1 MRQVTTI
8 LVSVFV
14 IVYLT
19 LRIYHKPNY
28 EFFLADN
35 RLPNPP
41 QFVRSS
47 YLNGGINVNW
57 SHPRTGATVTHYE
70 IYVEDIREP
79 TNVIPTFIVNDQTQ
93 AQNPQFV
100 IRHPNIVSEKQY
112 RISMK
117 SVNNNGKSIQS
128 NMVITTITRNT
139 TSNTSISSGTANAL
153 DQDTRRFKEQEAEQ
167 NIQNKSISELK
178 KRVDA
183 LRNDI
188 VILKNKEKD
197 EQRSIYNQVDME
209 DSLSQIPGSVRDR
222 FGLNLPSEIDFNF
235 TIDPTL

>member
-19 LRIYHKPNY
+19 LRIYQKPNY

-128 NMVITTITRNT
+128 NM
-139 TSNTSISSGTANAL
+139 G
-153 DQDTRRFKEQEAEQ
+153 Q
-167 NIQNKSISELK
+167 N
-178 KRVDA
+178 
-183 LRNDI
+183 
-188 VILKNKEKD
+188 
-197 EQRSIYNQVDME
+197 YNQFTRVAIGIGRPESRDPAQVA
-209 DSLSQIPGSVRDR
+209 SYVLSK
-222 FGLNLPSEIDFNF
+222 FN
-235 TIDPTL
+235 